1 MDQDHLA
8 HYGILG
14 QKWGIRRYQN
24 LDGTL
29 TKAGKRHIKQIEKQD
44 SKWAR
49 KNYSKIYDKTY
60 KQSRSELNDYLVNDL
75 NKRMSAHNSN
85 GQLSMNYINAY
96 NNKLAQVMNKN
107 VGEISA
113 LSGKVVRFV
122 AKRGKVGVHM
132 ALIDNDFDLG
142 SVKRGIYSDG
152 RVAYK
157 QEHIRKV

>member
-1 MDQDHLA
+1 MYEDYLA

-14 QKWGIRRYQN
+14 MKWGVRRYQN
-24 LDGTL
+24 PDGTL
-29 TKAGKRHIKQIEKQD
+29 TRAGKRHIKQIEKKD

-49 KNYSKIYDKTY
+49 KNYSKIYNEAY
-60 KQSRSELNDYLVNDL
+60 KKSRGELNEYLVNDL
-75 NKRMSAHNSN
+75 NQRMKARNSD
-85 GQLSMNYINAY
+85 GKLSMNYVNAY
-96 NNKLAQVMNKN
+96 NNKLAEVMNKN

-113 LSGKVVRFV
+113 PSGKVVRYI

-132 ALIDNDFDLG
+132 ALIDNGFDLG